1 MRLLLFLL
9 VFVAFIGCN
18 KESISAD
25 DFDRKLSFFPFE
37 KGKSW
42 EYSYDSIVY
51 LNGGAV
57 RDTASGFLKFQIG
70 DSINNSAF
78 AWIKSI
84 KKTPTGGFEIN
95 RLESISLAN
104 NRLITTDNN
113 LKFINLVFPPDLG
126 TEWNGNIFFN
136 DEIEVLIGGD
146 PYIMYKDWN
155 YKVTTVDTTLIVNG
169 KTYADVIRVAQTDK
183 ENAIERRLS
192 EEFYAKD
199 VGLILKRIMILNTQN
214 VSSQLPWDRKAQSGM
229 IYTQRIINP

>member
-1 MRLLLFLL
+1 MRFLFTLLSALAVLFL
-9 VFVAFIGCN
+9 
-18 KESISAD
+18 S
-25 DFDRKLSFFPFE
+25 
-37 KGKSW
+37 
-42 EYSYDSIVY
+42 
-51 LNGGAV
+51 
-57 RDTASGFLKFQIG
+57 
-70 DSINNSAF
+70 
-78 AWIKSI
+78 
-84 KKTPTGGFEIN
+84 TPTGGYEIN
-95 RLESISLAN
+95 RLESISLTN

-113 LKFINLVFPPDLG
+113 LKFINLVFPPELG

-155 YKVTTVDTTLIVNG
+155 YKVTTIDTTLIVNG

>member
-1 MRLLLFLL
+1 MRLFLFILG
-9 VFVAFIGCN
+9 FIAIYGCN

-25 DFDRKLSFFPFE
+25 DFDRKLSYFPF
-37 KGKSW
+37 KQGNSW
-42 EYSYDSIVY
+42 VYAYDSIIY
-51 LNGGAV
+51 LTGGSMK
-57 RDTASGFLKFQIG
+57 DTSSGFLKFQIG
-70 DSINNSAF
+70 DSLVSNEF

-84 KKTPTGGFEIN
+84 SKSPTTGYEIN

-104 NRLITTDNN
+104 NRLVTTDNN

-146 PYIMYKDWN
+146 PYLMYKDWN
-155 YKVTTVDTTLIVNG
+155 YKVTTIDTTLIVNG

-214 VSSQLPWDRKAQSGM
+214 VASQLPWEQKAQSGM
-229 IYTQRIINP
+229 IYTQRIINQ